1 MCIEEVHPFF
11 NAFSVSLTNFVSSS
25 DWLAEVARADE
36 YLTENFQVGLLTDDD
51 INYDDEAAE
60 RCHPVGPNAKET
72 VRQFSQVCNKI
83 IPDNHPPLGFS
94 CRGGFVTSEGETL
107 SHTECRERYNRAEIK
122 RSKKVCRKEL
132 RNRAADKSKWKTAEN
147 QDDKTR

>member
-1 MCIEEVHPFF
+1 MYLNKCAHFL
-11 NAFSVSLTNFVSSS
+11 NAFSVSLTKFVSSS
-25 DWLAEVARADE
+25 DWLAEVARADQ

-83 IPDNHPPLGFS
+83 IPDNHPPLGPKYLQLII
-94 CRGGFVTSEGETL
+94 TL
-107 SHTECRERYNRAEIK
+107 PLHAVNVLPSIGCHHIRVRLIGINE
-122 RSKKVCRKEL
+122 
-132 RNRAADKSKWKTAEN
+132 DP
-147 QDDKTR
+147 